1 VRGNVFVKKDS
12 YNYEELLE
20 EIRHIIEG
28 DLIADLANVSSLLY
42 FALPD
47 VNWVGFYLVKG
58 NELVVGPFQGQPA
71 CVRIPFG
78 KGVCGTAA
86 QEKKTQL
93 VDNVEDFPGHISCDA
108 NSKSELVVPIIR
120 DGKVSAV
127 LDVDSPKLKRFTKI
141 DKDFFE
147 KLVVQILV
155 RLNW

>member
-1 VRGNVFVKKDS
+1 MFVKKDS

>member
-1 VRGNVFVKKDS
+1 MRSELFVKKDS
-12 YNYEELLE
+12 YNYDELLE
-20 EIRHIIEG
+20 EVRHIIDG

-42 FALPD
+42 SALPD
-47 VNWVGFYLVKG
+47 VNWLGFYLVKG
-58 NELVVGPFQGQPA
+58 NDLVVGPFQGKPA

-86 QEKKTQL
+86 QQQKTQL

-108 NSKSELVVPIIR
+108 DSKSELVVPIIK
-120 DGKVSAV
+120 DGKVLAV
-127 LDVDSPKLKRFTKI
+127 LDIDSPKLKRFTKA
-141 DKDFFE
+141 DKDFIE